1 MYDNKGNLIA
11 ISSVFGWVI
20 TLLITSNAS
29 NAIPLTTT
37 MDIDNTLQK
46 FRELE
51 NVQSKTKLEPQD
63 DQVEKHFL
71 ATHSRDENGKYVI
84 ELPFNL
90 RSEKL
95 NMELLNVSNR
105 WSDDY
110 NKTNSCGYITYTLCG
125 IISIWGT

>member
-1 MYDNKGNLIA
+1 
-11 ISSVFGWVI
+11 
-20 TLLITSNAS
+20 
-29 NAIPLTTT
+29 

-51 NVQSKTKLEPQD
+51 NVQSKTKLEPQG

-71 ATHSRDENGKYVI
+71 VTHSRDENRKYVV

-95 NMELLNVSNR
+95 YMELLNVSNR

-110 NKTNSCGYITYTLCG
+110 NKSNSCGYITFTLCG
-125 IISIWGT
+125 SISIWDTCVRCRQRKSLLAISSFFPTTQC